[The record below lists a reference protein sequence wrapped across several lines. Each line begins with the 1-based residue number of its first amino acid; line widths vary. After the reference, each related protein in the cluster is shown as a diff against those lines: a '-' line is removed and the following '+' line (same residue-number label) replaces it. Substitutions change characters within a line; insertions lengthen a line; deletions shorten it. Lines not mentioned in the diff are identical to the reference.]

1 MGNLG
6 FKQTKAKEFPPVVGL
21 WRPPYPNTA
30 QKSMP
35 SALIVTRYHRHAEV
49 KQDCAECRFSHF
61 RVSHDGLH
69 PGL

>member
-49 KQDCAECRFSHF
+49 KQDCAEC
-61 RVSHDGLH
+61 
-69 PGL
+69 